1 MAYQYEASTA
11 DGRMVKG
18 QIEAGNEA
26 DAIRLLRQQGLTPVS
41 LSPIAPQSVSQS
53 VGKKSVSAQDKMLMV
68 RELATLLAAGVSL
81 VEAIQSMSEASGAT
95 PVGKAAQQIAQTLRG
110 GGKLTDAL
118 GTCGIDFPDYLMQLV
133 AAGEMTGKLAHS
145 LHHAANQMEYE
156 EKVRQDMRNA
166 LTYPAV
172 LAVSGVLATLLI
184 FIVVVPKFAGLLK
197 NNKGKL
203 PDISVWVLQTGMFV
217 KEHLLILGVGAGL
230 AVFFLAGIFSRPQ
243 VRQKFWDALAHM
255 PLIGAWLIE
264 TEIGRWAGMLST
276 LLENRVPIVKA
287 MELAQG
293 GVQISLLKQQ
303 LALAVRDLKGGTSLA
318 ESLGVHRTLNPMGL
332 NLVRVG
338 ERTGE
343 LPTTL
348 KTLSVLHTNAGQ
360 ERMKKFLIMLEPIT
374 ILLIG
379 SVIGLIMAAIMMA
392 ITSLSD
398 IAV

>member
-18 QIEAGNEA
+18 QIEACNEA

>member
-41 LSPIAPQSVSQS
+41 LRQISLQSGSQPVSRRT
-53 VGKKSVSAQDKMLMV
+53 VSAQDKMLMV

>member
-11 DGRMVKG
+11 DGRMLKG

-41 LSPIAPQSVSQS
+41 LRQISLQSGSQPVSRRT
-53 VGKKSVSAQDKMLMV
+53 VSAQDKMLMV

>member
-41 LSPIAPQSVSQS
+41 LRPISLQAASQPAS
-53 VGKKSVSAQDKMLMV
+53 RRIVSAQDKMLMV

-95 PVGKAAQQIAQTLRG
+95 PVGQAAQQIAQTLRG

-118 GTCGIDFPDYLMQLV
+118 ATCGIDFPDYLMQLV

-343 LPTTL
+343 LSTTL

>member
-1 MAYQYEASTA
+1 
-11 DGRMVKG
+11 
-18 QIEAGNEA
+18 
-26 DAIRLLRQQGLTPVS
+26 
-41 LSPIAPQSVSQS
+41 
-53 VGKKSVSAQDKMLMV
+53 MV
-68 RELATLLAAGVSL
+68 RELATLLTAGVPL
-81 VEAIQSMSEASGAT
+81 AEAIQSMSEASGQA
-95 PVGKAAQQIAQTLRG
+95 PAGVAAGQIYQALRG
-110 GGKLTDAL
+110 GGKLSSAL
-118 GTCGIDFPDYLMQLV
+118 LTCGINFPEYLIQLV
-133 AAGEMTGKLAHS
+133 SAGEMTGKLANS

-156 EKVRQDMRNA
+156 EKIRQEMRNA
-166 LTYPAV
+166 LTYPSV
-172 LAVSGVLATLLI
+172 LMGTGILATLMI

-197 NNKGKL
+197 NSKAKL
-203 PDISVWVLQTGMFV
+203 PEISVWVLQTGLFV
-217 KEHLLILGVGAGL
+217 KEHLLLLGVGAGAL
-230 AVFFLAGIFSRPQ
+230 IFTLVTIFSRPE
-243 VRQKFWDALAHM
+243 VRQKFWDVLARM

-276 LLENRVPIVKA
+276 LLENKVPIVRA
-287 MELAQG
+287 MELAQS

-303 LALAVRDLKGGTSLA
+303 LGLAVKDLKGGKSLA

-343 LPTTL
+343 LSTTL
-348 KTLSVLHTNAGQ
+348 KTLSTLHTNAGQ
-360 ERMKKFLIMLEPIT
+360 ERMKKFLIMLEPLT

>member
-1 MAYQYEASTA
+1 MAFQYEASSA
-11 DGRMVKG
+11 DGRIVKG
-18 QIEAGNEA
+18 QIEAADEA
-26 DAIRLLRQQGLTPVS
+26 DAIRLLKQQGLTP
-41 LSPIAPQSVSQS
+41 IALNSIATGAQRQTSTKRSM
-53 VGKKSVSAQDKMLMV
+53 SAQDKILMV
-68 RELATLLAAGVSL
+68 RELATLLTAGVPL
-81 VEAIQSMSEASGAT
+81 AEAIQSMSEASGQA
-95 PVGKAAQQIAQTLRG
+95 PAGVAAGQIYQVLRG
-110 GGKLTDAL
+110 GGKLSSAL
-118 GTCGIDFPDYLMQLV
+118 LTCGINFPEYLIQLV
-133 AAGEMTGKLAHS
+133 SAGEMTGKLANS

-156 EKVRQDMRNA
+156 EKIRQEMRNA
-166 LTYPAV
+166 LTYPSV
-172 LAVSGVLATLLI
+172 LMGTGILATLMI

-197 NNKGKL
+197 NSKAKL
-203 PDISVWVLQTGMFV
+203 PEISVWVLQTGLFV
-217 KEHLLILGVGAGL
+217 KEHLLLLGVGAGAL
-230 AVFFLAGIFSRPQ
+230 IFTLVTIFSRPE
-243 VRQKFWDALAHM
+243 VRQKFWDVLARM

-276 LLENRVPIVKA
+276 LLENKVPIVRA
-287 MELAQG
+287 MELAQS

-303 LALAVRDLKGGTSLA
+303 LGLAVKDLKGGKSLA

-343 LPTTL
+343 LSTTL
-348 KTLSVLHTNAGQ
+348 KTLSTLHTNAGQ
-360 ERMKKFLIMLEPIT
+360 ERMKKFLIMLEPLT

>member
-1 MAYQYEASTA
+1 MAFQYEASSA
-11 DGRMVKG
+11 DGRVVKG
-18 QIEAGNEA
+18 QIEAADEA
-26 DAIRLLRQQGLTPVS
+26 DAIRLLKQQGLTPIA
-41 LSPIAPQSVSQS
+41 LNPIATGTQRQTSTKRSM
-53 VGKKSVSAQDKMLMV
+53 SAQDKILMV
-68 RELATLLAAGVSL
+68 RELATLLTAGVPL
-81 VEAIQSMSEASGAT
+81 AEAIQSMSEASGQA
-95 PVGKAAQQIAQTLRG
+95 PAGVAAGQIYQVLRG
-110 GGKLTDAL
+110 GGKLSSAL
-118 GTCGIDFPDYLMQLV
+118 LTCGINFPEYLIQLV
-133 AAGEMTGKLAHS
+133 SAGEMTGKLANS

-156 EKVRQDMRNA
+156 EKIRQEMRNA
-166 LTYPAV
+166 LTYPSV
-172 LAVSGVLATLLI
+172 LMGTGILATLMI

-197 NNKGKL
+197 NSKAKL
-203 PDISVWVLQTGMFV
+203 PEISVWVLQTGLFV
-217 KEHLLILGVGAGL
+217 KEHLLLLGVGAGAL
-230 AVFFLAGIFSRPQ
+230 IFTLVTIFSRPE
-243 VRQKFWDALAHM
+243 VRQKFWDVLARM

-276 LLENRVPIVKA
+276 LLENKVPIVRA
-287 MELAQG
+287 MELAQS

-303 LALAVRDLKGGTSLA
+303 LGLAVKDLKGGKSLA

-343 LPTTL
+343 LSTTL
-348 KTLSVLHTNAGQ
+348 KTLSTLHTNAGQ
-360 ERMKKFLIMLEPIT
+360 ERMKKFLIMLEPLT

>member
-338 ERTGE
+338 ERTGDY
-343 LPTTL
+343 P
-348 KTLSVLHTNAGQ
+348 Q
-360 ERMKKFLIMLEPIT
+360 P
-374 ILLIG
+374 
-379 SVIGLIMAAIMMA
+379 
-392 ITSLSD
+392 
-398 IAV
+398 

>member
-11 DGRMVKG
+11 DGRLVKG
-18 QIEAGNEA
+18 QIEAPSEIEA
-26 DAIRLLRQQGLTPVS
+26 MRLLKQQGLTP
-41 LSPIAPQSVSQS
+41 IALNTIELQAVKQA
-53 VGKKSVSAQDKMLMV
+53 GGRRTVSAQDKMLMV
-68 RELATLLAAGVSL
+68 RELATLLTAGVPL
-81 VEAIQSMSEASGAT
+81 VEAIQSMSEAAGASPLGQAST
-95 PVGKAAQQIAQTLRG
+95 QIYQVLRG
-110 GGKLTDAL
+110 GGNLSRALT
-118 GTCGIDFPDYLMQLV
+118 TCGISFPDYLIQLV
-133 AAGEMTGKLAHS
+133 SAGEMTGKLASS
-145 LHHAANQMEYE
+145 LHHGANQMEYE
-156 EKVRQDMRNA
+156 EKIRQEMRNA
-166 LTYPAV
+166 LTYPTV

-184 FIVVVPKFAGLLK
+184 FVVVVPKFAGLLK
-197 NNKGKL
+197 NSKGKL
-203 PDISVWVLQTGMFV
+203 PEISVWVLQTGMFV
-217 KEHLLILGVGAGL
+217 KEHLLILGAGAGI
-230 AVFFLAGIFSRPQ
+230 AAFFLVSLFSRPQ
-243 VRQKFWDALAHM
+243 IRQKFWDGLARM

-264 TEIGRWAGMLST
+264 TEVGRWAGMLST
-276 LLENRVPIVKA
+276 LLENKVPIVRA

-303 LALAVRDLKGGTSLA
+303 LGLAVKDLKGGKSLA
-318 ESLGVHRTLNPMGL
+318 ESLGMHRTLNPMGL

-343 LPTTL
+343 LSTTL

-360 ERMKKFLIMLEPIT
+360 ERMKRFLIMLEPIT

>member
-11 DGRMVKG
+11 DGRIVKG

-41 LSPIAPQSVSQS
+41 LRQISLQSGSQPVSRRT
-53 VGKKSVSAQDKMLMV
+53 VSAQDKMLMV

-118 GTCGIDFPDYLMQLV
+118 GSCGIDFPDYLMQLV

-156 EKVRQDMRNA
+156 DKVRQDMRNA

>member
-41 LSPIAPQSVSQS
+41 LRQISLQSGSQPVSRRT
-53 VGKKSVSAQDKMLMV
+53 VSAQDKMLMV

-95 PVGKAAQQIAQTLRG
+95 PLGKAAQQIAQTLRG

-118 GTCGIDFPDYLMQLV
+118 GSCGIDFPDYLMQLV

-156 EKVRQDMRNA
+156 DKVRQDMRNA

-230 AVFFLAGIFSRPQ
+230 AAFFLAGIFSRPQ

>member
-1 MAYQYEASTA
+1 MAYQYEASSA
-11 DGRMVKG
+11 DGRLVKG
-18 QIEAGNEA
+18 QIEAPNET
-26 DAIRLLRQQGLTPVS
+26 DAMRLLKQQGLTPIA
-41 LSPIAPQSVSQS
+41 LHAIESPAARQASGRRV
-53 VGKKSVSAQDKMLMV
+53 VSAQDKMLMV
-68 RELATLLAAGVSL
+68 RELATLLAAGVPL
-81 VEAIQSMSEASGAT
+81 VEAIQSMSEAAGAS
-95 PVGKAAQQIAQTLRG
+95 PVGQASTQIYHVLRG
-110 GGKLTDAL
+110 GGNLSRALTS
-118 GTCGIDFPDYLMQLV
+118 CGISFPDYLIQLV
-133 AAGEMTGKLAHS
+133 SAGEMTGKLASS
-145 LHHAANQMEYE
+145 LHHGANQMEYE
-156 EKVRQDMRNA
+156 EKIRQEMRNA
-166 LTYPAV
+166 LTYPTV

-197 NNKGKL
+197 NSKGKL

-217 KEHLLILGVGAGL
+217 KEHLLILGAGVAI
-230 AVFFLAGIFSRPQ
+230 AVFFLASLFSRPQ
-243 VRQKFWDALAHM
+243 VRQKFWDGLARM

-276 LLENRVPIVKA
+276 LLENKVPIVRA

-303 LALAVRDLKGGTSLA
+303 LGLAVKDLKGGKSLA
-318 ESLGVHRTLNPMGL
+318 ESLGMHRTLNPMGL

-343 LPTTL
+343 LSTTL

-360 ERMKKFLIMLEPIT
+360 ERMKRFLIMLEPIT

>member
-1 MAYQYEASTA
+1 MAYKYEASA
-11 DGRMVKG
+11 AGRLVSG
-18 QIEAGNEA
+18 QIEAPNEA
-26 DAIRLLRQQGLTPVS
+26 EAIRLLKQQGLAPISLNLIESSAAKQGSGRRKVS
-41 LSPIAPQSVSQS
+41 P
-53 VGKKSVSAQDKMLMV
+53 QDKMLMV
-68 RELATLLAAGVSL
+68 REMATLLAAGVPL
-81 VEAIQSMSEASGAT
+81 AEAIQSMAEAAGSTPMGQAAT
-95 PVGKAAQQIAQTLRG
+95 QIYQNLRS
-110 GGKLTDAL
+110 GGKLSSAML
-118 GTCGIDFPDYLMQLV
+118 TCGISFPDYVIQLV
-133 AAGEMTGKLAHS
+133 SAGEMTGKLAPS
-145 LHHAANQMEYE
+145 LHHGANQMEYE

-166 LTYPAV
+166 LTYPSV
-172 LAVSGVLATLLI
+172 LAISGILATLLI

-197 NNKGKL
+197 NSKGKL
-203 PDISVWVLQTGMFV
+203 PDISVWVLETGMFV
-217 KEHLLILGVGAGL
+217 KEHLLYLGIGAG
-230 AVFFLAGIFSRPQ
+230 FLIFALVSLFSRPQ
-243 VRQKFWDALAHM
+243 VRQQFWDGLARM
-255 PLIGAWLIE
+255 PLLGAWLIE

-276 LLENRVPIVKA
+276 LLENKVPIVKA

-303 LALAVRDLKGGTSLA
+303 LGLAVKDLKGGKSLA

-343 LPTTL
+343 LSTTL

-360 ERMKKFLIMLEPIT
+360 ERMKRFLIMLEPIT

>member
-1 MAYQYEASTA
+1 MAYRYEASSA
-11 DGRMVKG
+11 DGRLVKG
-18 QIEAGNEA
+18 QIEAANET
-26 DAIRLLRQQGLTPVS
+26 DAIRLLKQQGLTPIE
-41 LSPIAPQSVSQS
+41 LHGIELQAAKQAR
-53 VGKKSVSAQDKMLMV
+53 GRRTVSAQDKMLMV
-68 RELATLLAAGVSL
+68 RELATLLAAGVPL
-81 VEAIQSMSEASGAT
+81 VEAIQSMSEAAGASPIGQAST
-95 PVGKAAQQIAQTLRG
+95 QIYQVLRG
-110 GGKLTDAL
+110 GGKLSHAL
-118 GTCGIDFPDYLMQLV
+118 TSCSISFPDYLIQLV
-133 AAGEMTGKLAHS
+133 SAGEMTGKLASS
-145 LHHAANQMEYE
+145 LHHGANQMEYE
-156 EKVRQDMRNA
+156 EKIRQEMRNA
-166 LTYPAV
+166 LTYPTV

-197 NNKGKL
+197 NSKGKL
-203 PDISVWVLQTGMFV
+203 PEISVWVLQTGMFV
-217 KEHLLILGVGAGL
+217 KEHLLILGAGAGI
-230 AVFFLAGIFSRPQ
+230 AVFFLVSLFSRPQ
-243 VRQKFWDALAHM
+243 VRQKFWDGLARM

-276 LLENRVPIVKA
+276 LLENKVPIVRA

-303 LALAVRDLKGGTSLA
+303 LGLAVKDLKGGKSLA
-318 ESLGVHRTLNPMGL
+318 ESLGMHRTLNPMGL

-343 LPTTL
+343 LSTTL

-360 ERMKKFLIMLEPIT
+360 ERMKRFLIMLEPIT

>member
-41 LSPIAPQSVSQS
+41 LRQISLQSGSQPVSRRT
-53 VGKKSVSAQDKMLMV
+53 VSAQDKMLMV

-243 VRQKFWDALAHM
+243 VRQKFWDTLAHM

>member
-41 LSPIAPQSVSQS
+41 LRQISLQSGSQPVSRRT
-53 VGKKSVSAQDKMLMV
+53 VSAQDKMLMV

-118 GTCGIDFPDYLMQLV
+118 GSCGIDFPDYLMQLV

-230 AVFFLAGIFSRPQ
+230 AAFFLAGIFSRPQ

-287 MELAQG
+287 MELAQD

>member
-41 LSPIAPQSVSQS
+41 LRQISLQSGSQPVSRRT
-53 VGKKSVSAQDKMLMV
+53 VSAQDKMLMV

-156 EKVRQDMRNA
+156 DKVRQDMRNA

-230 AVFFLAGIFSRPQ
+230 AAFFLAGIFSRPQ

>member
-1 MAYQYEASTA
+1 MAFQYEASSA
-11 DGRMVKG
+11 DGRVVKG
-18 QIEAGNEA
+18 QIEAADEA
-26 DAIRLLRQQGLTPVS
+26 DAIRLLKQQGLTP
-41 LSPIAPQSVSQS
+41 IALNSIATGAQRQTSTKRSM
-53 VGKKSVSAQDKMLMV
+53 SAQDKILMV
-68 RELATLLAAGVSL
+68 RELATLLTAGVPL
-81 VEAIQSMSEASGAT
+81 AEAIQSMSEASGQA
-95 PVGKAAQQIAQTLRG
+95 PAGVAAGQIYQVLRG
-110 GGKLTDAL
+110 GGKLSSAL
-118 GTCGIDFPDYLMQLV
+118 LTCGINFPEYLIQLV
-133 AAGEMTGKLAHS
+133 SAGEMTGKLANS

-156 EKVRQDMRNA
+156 EKIRQEMRNA
-166 LTYPAV
+166 LTYPSV
-172 LAVSGVLATLLI
+172 LMGTGILATLMI

-197 NNKGKL
+197 NSKAKL
-203 PDISVWVLQTGMFV
+203 PEISVWVLQTGLFV
-217 KEHLLILGVGAGL
+217 KEHLLLLGVGAGAL
-230 AVFFLAGIFSRPQ
+230 IFTLVTIFSRPE
-243 VRQKFWDALAHM
+243 VRQKFWDVLARM

-276 LLENRVPIVKA
+276 LLENKVPIVRA
-287 MELAQG
+287 MELAQS

-303 LALAVRDLKGGTSLA
+303 LGLAVKDLKGGKSLA

-343 LPTTL
+343 LSTTL
-348 KTLSVLHTNAGQ
+348 KTLSTLHTNAGQ
-360 ERMKKFLIMLEPIT
+360 ERMKKFLIMLEPLT